1 MSSIT
6 LFYIQPHT
14 WSKVMGKSIVKSVKN
29 RYTTK
34 KWFRK
39 AKLNPVA
46 IVTDMAI
53 AATGAALWEGT
64 KHVIA
69 KLNEA
74 VNDNGQEQQAEQ
86 TFNNAAKKNQ
96 QAG

>member
-1 MSSIT
+1 
-6 LFYIQPHT
+6 
-14 WSKVMGKSIVKSVKN
+14 MGKSSNGIVKSVKN

-34 KWFRK
+34 KWFR
-39 AKLNPVA
+39 ARKLNPVA

-64 KHVIA
+64 KIVVA

-74 VNDNGQEQQAEQ
+74 VNDNAQAQAEQ
-86 TFNNAAKKNQ
+86 TFNNAAFNAEKKKNQ

>member
-1 MSSIT
+1 
-6 LFYIQPHT
+6 
-14 WSKVMGKSIVKSVKN
+14 MGKSNGIVKSVKN

-64 KHVIA
+64 KIVVA

-74 VNDNGQEQQAEQ
+74 VNDNAEREAKAEQ
-86 TFNNAAKKNQ
+86 TFNNAAYNSEKKKNQ